1 MASSSSSTHTASRSR
16 FIKLLDSDFLMSVV
30 QRFVVSKT
38 GDTIQMQASSH
49 SMQATLHIGNSRS
62 VLRLVVIPSGSAQLL
77 IEKVTIDDSV
87 NLIEYPLK
95 VPLTGPTAAAC
106 LPENAQ
112 FCAKHQVPKG
122 THFKSFETYLVILE
136 GAKCDY
142 PVRGWIHYKLL
153 N

>member
-1 MASSSSSTHTASRSR
+1 
-16 FIKLLDSDFLMSVV
+16 
-30 QRFVVSKT
+30 
-38 GDTIQMQASSH
+38 MQASSH
-49 SMQATLHIGNSRS
+49 SMQASLHIGKARS
-62 VLRLVVIPSGSAQLL
+62 VLRVVLTPSGSAQLL
-77 IEKVTIDDSV
+77 IEKVTVDDSV

-95 VPLTGPTAAAC
+95 VPLTGPNAATC
-106 LPENAQ
+106 LPEGSQ
-112 FCAKHQVPKG
+112 FCSKHQVPKG